1 MRLRVK
7 WFFSN
12 HTMKAT
18 TALNVLCTKTA
29 DTSYRTTKDI
39 LLVNE
44 LLKICLEIIENYYKI
59 FLSLLLLMQY
69 LLQWLLLLLWLT
81 LWLLWLM
88 TWWLVLVASLLFID
102 KVPFGQFSTHVGGSE
117 GRSKFTTAPL
127 KNDFSLYELAQHSE
141 PQQTVKCR
149 L

>member
-1 MRLRVK
+1 
-7 WFFSN
+7 
-12 HTMKAT
+12 
-18 TALNVLCTKTA
+18 
-29 DTSYRTTKDI
+29 
-39 LLVNE
+39 
-44 LLKICLEIIENYYKI
+44 
-59 FLSLLLLMQY
+59 
-69 LLQWLLLLLWLT
+69 
-81 LWLLWLM
+81 M